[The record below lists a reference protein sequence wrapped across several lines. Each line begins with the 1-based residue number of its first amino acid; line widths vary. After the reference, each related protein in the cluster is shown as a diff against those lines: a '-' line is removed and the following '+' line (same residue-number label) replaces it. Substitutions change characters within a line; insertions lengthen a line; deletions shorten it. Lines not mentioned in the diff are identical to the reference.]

1 MATPNAL
8 FVAGNILTAAQQND
22 FPFGLV
28 TSATLAT
35 TFTTASAS
43 PVDVTGLSVTFTA
56 LASRK
61 YLIVAYCNTGNS
73 GANTGQFFINKG
85 ATALTESYSNPT
97 NLAIT
102 TVNIFAIDT
111 PGAGSV
117 TYKTQAS
124 AQAGTQ
130 TVYGTSTRA
139 SIAARMFVL
148 DIGTA

>member
-8 FVAGNILTAAQQND
+8 FVSGAILTAAQQND

-28 TSATLAT
+28 TSTTLASNFST
-35 TFTTASAS
+35 TSAS
-43 PVDVTGLSVTFTA
+43 PVDITGFTVTFTA

-61 YLIVAYCNTGNS
+61 YLIVALFNFANS
-73 GANTGQFFINKG
+73 GANVAQVYLNKG
-85 ATALTESYSNPT
+85 ATALTEAYGAPVSSSVASAT
-97 NLAIT
+97 
-102 TVNIFAIDT
+102 IFAIDT

-117 TYKTQAS
+117 TYKGQVST
-124 AQAGTQ
+124 AGGTE
-130 TVYGTSTRA
+130 TVYGTATRA